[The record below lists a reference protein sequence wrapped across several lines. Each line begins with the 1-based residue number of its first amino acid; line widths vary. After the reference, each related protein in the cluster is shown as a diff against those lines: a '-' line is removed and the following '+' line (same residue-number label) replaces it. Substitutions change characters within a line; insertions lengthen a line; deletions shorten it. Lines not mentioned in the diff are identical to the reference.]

1 MIQINSFDDLAD
13 LLQSDEL
20 TNEQVSEVV
29 QNTMSLLLSFDEEK
43 LPRKELVEKLR
54 EHYNKY
60 FTQGQEYVPL
70 FLNLELHTLK

>member
-1 MIQINSFDDLAD
+1 MQINSFDDLAD
-13 LLQSDEL
+13 LLQSDKL

-29 QNTMSLLLSFDEEK
+29 RNSMSLILSKEQQN

-60 FTQGQEYVPL
+60 FTQGHNIVPL
-70 FLNLELHTLK
+70 FLELDLSVI